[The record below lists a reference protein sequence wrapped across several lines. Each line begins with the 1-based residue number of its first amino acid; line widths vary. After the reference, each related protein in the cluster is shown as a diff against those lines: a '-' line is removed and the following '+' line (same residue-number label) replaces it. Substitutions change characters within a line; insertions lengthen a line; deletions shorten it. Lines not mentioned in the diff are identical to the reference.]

1 MSVEKRPNSPENSEE
16 AEDGEGW
23 IGPMPSE
30 ASANAPKPK
39 KKKVLEFESL
49 YLENLPSSETYEKS
63 YMHRDVVTHVVVT
76 KTDFVITAS
85 QDGHLKF
92 WKKQEEGIEFVK
104 HFRCHL
110 APISHVSANS
120 TGTLLCTASTEKTV
134 KVFDVVNFDMI
145 NMITIEFEPYCTEW
159 VHSAGDPISAL
170 AISEKGANKIHI
182 FDGTQVSGTPLH
194 TFCLH
199 QNEVATI
206 KYNPVYEAAVSVDK
220 AGIVEYWTGPK
231 YEFEFPKNVKFKSK
245 LSTDLFDFVKNKT
258 YPTALDFSPDGK
270 KMATISLDRK
280 VRIFHF
286 LTGKLH
292 KVLDESLQ
300 RFQELQHQT
309 QQLPNMEFGRR
320 MATERELDK
329 SEAAQLANVVFDSS
343 GHFVAYCTMLGAKL
357 VNLATNRC
365 AALLG
370 KPENLRPLH
379 LALFQV
385 IHFVAYCTMLGA
397 ELVNLAT
404 NRCAALLGK
413 PENLRPLHL
422 ALFQGRTNQS
432 KLATTLEMEG
442 SDNPTLLNIKTDPT
456 LFCTAYKK
464 NRFYMFTRR
473 GPDDVRSPDADRDIF
488 NEKPSK
494 EDIISAT
501 EGQGV
506 QRLYEQAVL
515 HTSLGDVHIRL
526 FGKDAP
532 RTVENFCGHARNG
545 YFNGHI
551 FHRVIKGFMVQ
562 TGDPTGTGTG
572 GESIWGG
579 EFADEFRPQLKHD
592 RPYTVSMANAGPNTN
607 GSQFFIT
614 LAPTPWLDNKHTVFG
629 RVVRGMEVV
638 QNIGG
643 VKTNPKTDKPYDDI
657 RVISV
662 TVK

>member
-1 MSVEKRPNSPENSEE
+1 MSGEKRRNSLDGKEDRDDSE
-16 AEDGEGW
+16 AW

-30 ASANAPKPK
+30 ASKPKPK
-39 KKKVLEFESL
+39 KRKVLEFESL
-49 YLENLPSSETYEKS
+49 YLENLPSSETYEFS

-110 APISHVSANS
+110 APISHVAANS
-120 TGTLLCTASTEKTV
+120 TGTLLCTASQEKTI

-145 NMITIEFEPYCTEW
+145 NMISIEFEPYCAEW

-170 AISEKGANKIHI
+170 AVSEKGSNKIHI
-182 FDGTQVSGTPLH
+182 FDGTQTASTPLH
-194 TFCLH
+194 TFETLH
-199 QNEVATI
+199 QATVTTI
-206 KYNPVYEAAVSVDK
+206 TYNPVYETAVSVDK
-220 AGIVEYWTGPK
+220 AGIIEYWTGPK
-231 YEFEFPKNVKFKSK
+231 HEYKFPKCVTFESK
-245 LSTDLFDFVKNKT
+245 LDTDLYDFVKNKT
-258 YPTALDFSPDGK
+258 YPTALAFSPDGK
-270 KMATISLDRK
+270 KMASISLDRK
-280 VRIFHF
+280 VRVFNF
-286 LTGKLH
+286 VSGKLH

-320 MATERELDK
+320 MATERDLEK
-329 SEAAQLANVVFDSS
+329 SESMQLANVVFDGS
-343 GHFVAYCTMLGAKL
+343 GHFVVYATMLGVKL
-357 VNLATNRC
+357 VNLVTNRC
-365 AALLG
+365 
-370 KPENLRPLH
+370 
-379 LALFQV
+379 
-385 IHFVAYCTMLGA
+385 VAM
-397 ELVNLAT
+397 
-404 NRCAALLGK
+404 LGK

-432 KLATTLEMEG
+432 KVATTLEMEG
-442 SDNPTLLNIKTDPT
+442 SENPTLLNVKTDPT

-464 NRFYMFTRR
+464 NRFYMFSRR
-473 GPDDVRSPDADRDIF
+473 SPDDIKSPDADRDIF

-506 QRLYEQAVL
+506 QRLYEQAIL
-515 HTSLGDVHIRL
+515 HTSLGDVHVRL
-526 FGKDAP
+526 FGKDVPKTA
-532 RTVENFCGHARNG
+532 ENFCVHARNG
-545 YFNGHI
+545 YYNGHI
-551 FHRVIKGFMVQ
+551 FHRVIKGFMIQ

-579 EFADEFRPQLKHD
+579 EFGDEFRPQLKHD
-592 RPYTVSMANAGPNTN
+592 RPYTVSMANAGPNSN
-607 GSQFFIT
+607 GSQFFVT

-638 QNIGG
+638 QNIGS
-643 VKTNPKTDKPYDDI
+643 VKTNPKTDKPYEDVRI
-657 RVISV
+657 ISV

>member
-1 MSVEKRPNSPENSEE
+1 MSAEKRRSSVDNNEE
-16 AEDGEGW
+16 AEESDGW
-23 IGPMPSE
+23 IGPMPAE
-30 ASANAPKPK
+30 ASKPKPK
-39 KKKVLEFESL
+39 KRKVLEFESL
-49 YLENLPSSETYEKS
+49 YIENLPTSETYEFS

-110 APISHVSANS
+110 APISHVAANT
-120 TGTLLCTASTEKTV
+120 TGTLLCTASLEKTI

-145 NMITIEFEPYCTEW
+145 NMISIEFEPYVAEW

-170 AISEKGANKIHI
+170 AISEKASNKIHI
-182 FDGTQVSGTPLH
+182 FDGTQTSSTPLY
-194 TFCLH
+194 TFETLH
-199 QNEVATI
+199 QATVTTI
-206 KYNPVYEAAVSVDK
+206 KYNPVYETAVSVDK
-220 AGIVEYWTGPK
+220 AGIIEYWTGPK
-231 YEFEFPKNVKFKSK
+231 HEYKFPKTVNFGSK
-245 LSTDLFDFVKNKT
+245 LDTDLYDFVKNKT
-258 YPTALDFSPDGK
+258 YPTALAFSPDGK
-270 KMATISLDRK
+270 KMASISLDRK
-280 VRIFHF
+280 VRVFHF
-286 LTGKLH
+286 LSGKLH

-320 MATERELDK
+320 MAAERDLEK
-329 SEAAQLANVVFDSS
+329 SDSVHLANVLFDTS
-343 GHFVAYCTMLGAKL
+343 GHFVIYATMLGVKV
-357 VNLATNRC
+357 VNLVTNRC
-365 AALLG
+365 
-370 KPENLRPLH
+370 
-379 LALFQV
+379 
-385 IHFVAYCTMLGA
+385 VAM
-397 ELVNLAT
+397 
-404 NRCAALLGK
+404 LGK

-432 KLATTLEMEG
+432 KVATTLEMEG
-442 SDNPTLLNIKTDPT
+442 SENPTLLNVKIDPT

-464 NRFYMFTRR
+464 NRFYMFSRR
-473 GPDDVRSPDADRDIF
+473 SPDDIKSPDADRDIF

-506 QRLYEQAVL
+506 QRLYEQAIL
-515 HTSLGDVHIRL
+515 HTSLGDVHIRI
-526 FGKDAP
+526 FGKDVP
-532 RTVENFCGHARNG
+532 RTAENFCVHSRNG
-545 YFNGHI
+545 YYNGHV

-579 EFADEFRPQLKHD
+579 EFADEFKPHLKHD
-592 RPYTVSMANAGPNTN
+592 RPYTVSMANAGPNSN

-638 QNIGG
+638 QNIGS
-643 VKTNPKTDKPYDDI
+643 VKTNPKTDKPYEDVRI
-657 RVISV
+657 ISV

>member
-1 MSVEKRPNSPENSEE
+1 MTSEKRPIETEAAEE
-16 AEDGEGW
+16 AEDNDGW
-23 IGPMPSE
+23 IGPMPAE
-30 ASANAPKPK
+30 AAKPKPK
-39 KKKVLEFESL
+39 KRKVLEFESL
-49 YLENLPSSETYEKS
+49 YIENLPSSETYERS
-63 YMHRDVVTHVVVT
+63 YMHRDIITYVVVT
-76 KTDFVITAS
+76 KTDFVVTAS

-110 APISHVSANS
+110 ASITHMAANS
-120 TGTLLCTASTEKTV
+120 TGTLLCTASTEKTI

-145 NMITIEFEPYCTEW
+145 NMISIEFEPYCTEW

-170 AISEKGANKIHI
+170 AISERDTNKIHI
-182 FDGTQVSGTPLH
+182 FDGQQASGTPMH
-194 TFCLH
+194 TFETLH
-199 QNEVATI
+199 QNPVTTI
-206 KYNPVYEAAVSVDK
+206 KYNPVFEVAVSVDK

-231 YEFEFPKNVKFKSK
+231 HEYVFPKNVTFESK
-245 LSTDLFDFVKNKT
+245 LETDLFEFVKNKT
-258 YPTALDFSPDGK
+258 YPTALAFSPDGK
-270 KMATISLDRK
+270 KMASIALDRK
-280 VRIFHF
+280 VRVFHF
-286 LTGKLH
+286 VSGKLH

-320 MATERELDK
+320 MASERDLEK
-329 SEAAQLANVVFDSS
+329 SDSVHLANIIFDQS
-343 GHFVAYCTMLGAKL
+343 GHFVIYATMLGVKV
-357 VNLATNRC
+357 VNLVTNRC
-365 AALLG
+365 
-370 KPENLRPLH
+370 
-379 LALFQV
+379 
-385 IHFVAYCTMLGA
+385 VAM
-397 ELVNLAT
+397 
-404 NRCAALLGK
+404 LGK

-432 KLATTLEMEG
+432 KIATTLEMEG
-442 SDNPTLLNIKTDPT
+442 SENPTLLNVKTDPT

-464 NRFYMFTRR
+464 NRFYMFSRR
-473 GPDDVRSPDADRDIF
+473 SPDDIKSPDADRDIF

-506 QRLYEQAVL
+506 QRIYEQAVL
-515 HTSLGDVHIRL
+515 HTSLGDIHIRI
-526 FGKDAP
+526 FGKDVPKTA
-532 RTVENFCGHARNG
+532 ENFCVHARNG
-545 YFNGHI
+545 YYNGHI
-551 FHRVIKGFMVQ
+551 FHRVIKGFMIQ

-592 RPYTVSMANAGPNTN
+592 RPYTLSMANAGPNSN

-638 QNIGG
+638 QNIGS
-643 VKTNPKTDKPYDDI
+643 VKTNPKTDKPYEDV

-662 TVK
+662 TIK

>member
-1 MSVEKRPNSPENSEE
+1 MSEERPNALREE
-16 AEDGEGW
+16 SDDGEGW
-23 IGPMPSE
+23 IGPLPSE
-30 ASANAPKPK
+30 AATIEAEPKSK
-39 KKKVLEFESL
+39 KRKILEFESL
-49 YLENLPSSETYEKS
+49 YLENLPSSETYERS

-110 APISHVSANS
+110 APISHVATNS
-120 TGTLLCTASTEKTV
+120 TGTLLCTASTEKTI

-145 NMITIEFEPYCTEW
+145 NMISIEFEPYCTEW

-170 AISEKGANKIHI
+170 AIEDTVLTINFFLILEQEFMSFNCPEVAETTVERSKQSEKGSNKIHI
-182 FDGTQVSGTPLH
+182 FDGTQASGTPLH
-194 TFCLH
+194 TFEKH
-199 QNEVATI
+199 QKEVVTI
-206 KYNPVYEAAVSVDK
+206 RYNPVFEVAVSVDK

-231 YEFEFPKNVKFKSK
+231 HEYQYPKNVKFTSK
-245 LSTDLFDFVKNKT
+245 LDTDLFDFVKNKT
-258 YPTALDFSPDGK
+258 YPTALDFSPDGRK
-270 KMATISLDRK
+270 IAAISLDRK
-280 VRIFHF
+280 VRVFHF

-320 MATERELDK
+320 MATERDLDK
-329 SEAAQLANVVFDSS
+329 SEYSQLANIVFDAS
-343 GHFVAYCTMLGAKL
+343 GHFVLYATMLGVKV
-357 VNLATNRC
+357 VNLTTNRC
-365 AALLG
+365 VSMLA
-370 KPENLRPLH
+370 KPENLRPL
-379 LALFQV
+379 Q
-385 IHFVAYCTMLGA
+385 
-397 ELVNLAT
+397 
-404 NRCAALLGK
+404 
-413 PENLRPLHL
+413 L

-432 KLATTLEMEG
+432 KVAATLEMEG
-442 SDNPTLLNIKTDPT
+442 SENPTLLSVKTDPT
-456 LFCTAYKK
+456 LFCTGYKK
-464 NRFYMFTRR
+464 NRFYMFSRR
-473 GPDDVRSPDADRDIF
+473 GPDDLHTEADRDVF

-506 QRLYEQAVL
+506 QRLYEQAIL

-526 FGKDAP
+526 FGKDVP
-532 RTVENFCGHARNG
+532 KTVENFCGHARNG

-579 EFADEFRPQLKHD
+579 EFADEFKPQLKHD

-638 QNIGG
+638 QNIGS
-643 VKTNPKTDKPYDDI
+643 VKTNPKTDKPYDDV

>member
-1 MSVEKRPNSPENSEE
+1 MSAEKRPAGAENSEDADE
-16 AEDGEGW
+16 GDGW

-30 ASANAPKPK
+30 AVKSKPK
-39 KKKVLEFESL
+39 KRKVLEFESL
-49 YLENLPSSETYEKS
+49 YVENLPSSETYERS
-63 YMHRDVVTHVVVT
+63 YMHRDVVTHVIVT
-76 KTDFVITAS
+76 KTDFVVTGS

-92 WKKQEEGIEFVK
+92 WKKQDEGIEFVK

-110 APISHVSANS
+110 APICHMSTNS
-120 TGTLLCTASTEKTV
+120 TGTLLCTASPEKTI

-145 NMITIEFEPYCTEW
+145 NMITIQFEPYCTEW
-159 VHSAGDPISAL
+159 IHSAGDPISAL
-170 AISEKGANKIHI
+170 AVSEKGSNKIHV

-194 TFCLH
+194 TFETLH
-199 QNEVATI
+199 QTTVATI
-206 KYNPVYEAAVSVDK
+206 KYNAVFEIAVSVDK

-231 YEFEFPKNVKFKSK
+231 HEYKYPKNVDFESK
-245 LSTDLFDFVKNKT
+245 LDTDLFDFVKNKT
-258 YPTALDFSPDGK
+258 YPTALAFSPDGK
-270 KMATISLDRK
+270 KMASIGLDRK
-280 VRIFHF
+280 VRVFHF
-286 LTGKLH
+286 LSGKLH

-320 MATERELDK
+320 MAAERDLEK
-329 SEAAQLANVVFDSS
+329 SDAVHFANVLFDAS
-343 GHFVAYCTMLGAKL
+343 GHFVVYATMLGVKV
-357 VNLATNRC
+357 VNLVTNRC
-365 AALLG
+365 
-370 KPENLRPLH
+370 
-379 LALFQV
+379 
-385 IHFVAYCTMLGA
+385 VAM
-397 ELVNLAT
+397 
-404 NRCAALLGK
+404 LGK

-432 KLATTLEMEG
+432 KVATTLEMEG
-442 SDNPTLLNIKTDPT
+442 SENPTLLNVKTDPT

-464 NRFYMFTRR
+464 NRFYMFSRR
-473 GPDDVRSPDADRDIF
+473 SPDDIKSPDADRDIF

-506 QRLYEQAVL
+506 QRVYEQAVL
-515 HTSLGDVHIRL
+515 HTSLGDIHVRV
-526 FGKDAP
+526 FGKEVP
-532 RTVENFCGHARNG
+532 RTAENFCVHARSG
-545 YFNGHI
+545 YYNGHV

-638 QNIGG
+638 QNIGSA
-643 VKTNPKTDKPYDDI
+643 KTNPKTDKPYDDI
-657 RVISV
+657 RIISV

>member
-1 MSVEKRPNSPENSEE
+1 MSGEKRRSSVDNKEE
-16 AEDGEGW
+16 ADDNDGW

-30 ASANAPKPK
+30 ATKPK
-39 KKKVLEFESL
+39 TKKRKVLEFESL
-49 YLENLPSSETYEKS
+49 YLENLPSSETYEFS

-110 APISHVSANS
+110 APISHVAANT
-120 TGTLLCTASTEKTV
+120 TGTLLCTASQEKTI

-145 NMITIEFEPYCTEW
+145 NMITIEFEPYCVEW

-170 AISEKGANKIHI
+170 AVSEKNSNKIHV
-182 FDGTQVSGTPLH
+182 FDGTQTSGTPLH
-194 TFCLH
+194 TFETLH
-199 QNEVATI
+199 QSTVATI
-206 KYNPVYEAAVSVDK
+206 KYNPVFETAVSVDK
-220 AGIVEYWTGPK
+220 AGIVEYWTGAK
-231 YEFEFPKNVKFKSK
+231 HEFKFPRIVNFESK
-245 LSTDLFDFVKNKT
+245 LDTDLYDFVKNKT
-258 YPTALDFSPDGK
+258 YPTALAFSPDGK
-270 KMATISLDRK
+270 KMASISLDRK
-280 VRIFHF
+280 VRVFHF
-286 LTGKLH
+286 LSGKLH

-320 MATERELDK
+320 MATERDLEK
-329 SEAAQLANVVFDSS
+329 SDSVQLANVLFDTS
-343 GHFVAYCTMLGAKL
+343 GHFVIYATMLGVKV
-357 VNLATNRC
+357 VNLVTNRC
-365 AALLG
+365 
-370 KPENLRPLH
+370 
-379 LALFQV
+379 
-385 IHFVAYCTMLGA
+385 VAMI
-397 ELVNLAT
+397 
-404 NRCAALLGK
+404 GK

-432 KLATTLEMEG
+432 KVATTLEMEG
-442 SDNPTLLNIKTDPT
+442 SENPTLLNVKTDPT

-464 NRFYMFTRR
+464 NRFYMFSRR
-473 GPDDVRSPDADRDIF
+473 SPDDIKSPDADRDIF

-506 QRLYEQAVL
+506 QRLYEQAIL

-526 FGKDAP
+526 FGKDVP
-532 RTVENFCGHARNG
+532 RTAENFCVHARNG
-545 YFNGHI
+545 YYNGHV
-551 FHRVIKGFMVQ
+551 FHRVIKGFMIQ

-579 EFADEFRPQLKHD
+579 EFADEFRPHLKHD

-607 GSQFFIT
+607 GSQFFVT

-638 QNIGG
+638 QNIGS
-643 VKTNPKTDKPYDDI
+643 VKTNPKTDKPYEDVRI
-657 RVISV
+657 ISV

>member
-1 MSVEKRPNSPENSEE
+1 
-16 AEDGEGW
+16 
-23 IGPMPSE
+23 
-30 ASANAPKPK
+30 
-39 KKKVLEFESL
+39 
-49 YLENLPSSETYEKS
+49 
-63 YMHRDVVTHVVVT
+63 MHRDVVTHIVVT
-76 KTDFVITAS
+76 KTDFIVTAS

-92 WKKQEEGIEFVK
+92 WKKQDEGIEFVK
-104 HFRCHL
+104 HFRSHL
-110 APISHVSANS
+110 VPISHICTNT
-120 TGTLLCTASTEKTV
+120 TGSLLCTVSSEKTV

-145 NMITIEFEPYCTEW
+145 NMIPIEFEPYCTEW

-170 AISEKGANKIHI
+170 AVSERSSNKIHI
-182 FDGTQVSGTPLH
+182 FDGMQTSGTPLH
-194 TFCLH
+194 TFTHH
-199 QNEVATI
+199 QNDVATI
-206 KYNPVYEAAVSVDK
+206 KYNSVYEVAVSVDK
-220 AGIVEYWTGPK
+220 AGIIEYWTGPK
-231 YEFEFPKNVKFKSK
+231 HEYQFPKNIKFTSK
-245 LSTDLFDFVKNKT
+245 LDTDLFDFVKHKT

-270 KMATISLDRK
+270 KMASISFDRK

-286 LTGKLH
+286 LTGKLF

-320 MATERELDK
+320 MAAERDLEK
-329 SEAAQLANVVFDSS
+329 SEAAQLANIVFDSS
-343 GHFVAYCTMLGAKL
+343 GHFVAYATMLGVKL
-357 VNLATNRC
+357 VNITTNRC
-365 AALLG
+365 ASMLG
-370 KPENLRPLH
+370 KPENLR
-379 LALFQV
+379 A
-385 IHFVAYCTMLGA
+385 
-397 ELVNLAT
+397 
-404 NRCAALLGK
+404 
-413 PENLRPLHL
+413 LHL

-432 KLATTLEMEG
+432 KVATTLEMEG
-442 SDNPTLLNIKTDPT
+442 SENPTLLNIKTDPT

-473 GPDDVRSPDADRDIF
+473 GPDDVKSLETDRDVF

-506 QRLYEQAVL
+506 QRIYEQAIL

-532 RTVENFCGHARNG
+532 RSVENFCGHARNG
-545 YFNGHI
+545 YFNGHV
-551 FHRVIKGFMVQ
+551 FHRVIKGFMIQ

-579 EFADEFRPQLKHD
+579 EFPDEFKPHLKHD

-638 QNIGG
+638 HNIGN
-643 VKTNPKTDKPYDDI
+643 VKTNPKTDKPYDDV

>member
-1 MSVEKRPNSPENSEE
+1 MSAEKRRSSIDKSED
-16 AEDGEGW
+16 AEEEEEW

-30 ASANAPKPK
+30 AAKPKPK
-39 KKKVLEFESL
+39 KRKVLEFESL
-49 YLENLPSSETYEKS
+49 YLENLPSSETYEHS
-63 YMHRDVVTHVVVT
+63 YMHRDVVTHVLVT
-76 KTDFVITAS
+76 KTDFVVTAS

-110 APISHVSANS
+110 ATISHVSANS
-120 TGTLLCTASTEKTV
+120 TGSLLCTASSEKAI

-145 NMITIEFEPYCTEW
+145 NMISIEFEPYCTEW

-170 AISEKGANKIHI
+170 AVSERNSSKIHI
-182 FDGTQVSGTPLH
+182 FDGTQASGTPLH
-194 TFCLH
+194 TFVTLH
-199 QNEVATI
+199 QHSVSTI
-206 KYNPVYEAAVSVDK
+206 RYNPVYETAVSVDK

-231 YEFEFPKNVKFKSK
+231 YEYKFPRNVKFESK
-245 LSTDLFDFVKNKT
+245 LDTDLFDFVKNKT
-258 YPTALDFSPDGK
+258 YPTTLDFSPDGK
-270 KMATISLDRK
+270 KMASISLDRK
-280 VRIFHF
+280 IRVFHF

-320 MATERELDK
+320 MAAERDLEK
-329 SEAAQLANVVFDSS
+329 SDSVHLANVLFDES
-343 GHFVAYCTMLGAKL
+343 GNFVVYATMLGVKV
-357 VNLATNRC
+357 VNLVTNRC
-365 AALLG
+365 
-370 KPENLRPLH
+370 
-379 LALFQV
+379 
-385 IHFVAYCTMLGA
+385 VAMI
-397 ELVNLAT
+397 
-404 NRCAALLGK
+404 GK

-432 KLATTLEMEG
+432 KVAATLEMEG
-442 SDNPTLLNIKTDPT
+442 SENPTLLNVKTDPT

-473 GPDDVRSPDADRDIF
+473 GPDDIKSPDTDRDIF

-506 QRLYEQAVL
+506 QRVYSEAVI
-515 HTSLGDVHIRL
+515 HSSLGDIHVRL
-526 FGKDAP
+526 FGKDVP
-532 RTVENFCGHARNG
+532 RAAENFCGLARAG
-545 YFNGHI
+545 YYNGHI

-579 EFADEFRPQLKHD
+579 EFADEFRPHLKHD
-592 RPYTVSMANAGPNTN
+592 RPYTLSMANAGPNTN

-629 RVVRGMEVV
+629 RVVKGMEVV
-638 QNIGG
+638 QNIGS
-643 VKTNPKTDKPYDDI
+643 VKTNPKTDKPYEDI
-657 RVISV
+657 RIISI

>member
-1 MSVEKRPNSPENSEE
+1 MSAEKRRTSVDSKEE
-16 AEDGEGW
+16 AEDTDGW

-30 ASANAPKPK
+30 ASKSKPK
-39 KKKVLEFESL
+39 KRKVLEFESL
-49 YLENLPSSETYEKS
+49 YIENLPTSETYEFS

-110 APISHVSANS
+110 APITYVAANT
-120 TGTLLCTASTEKTV
+120 TGTLLCTASQEKTI

-145 NMITIEFEPYCTEW
+145 NMITIDFEPYCAEW

-170 AISEKGANKIHI
+170 AISEKGSNRIHV
-182 FDGTQVSGTPLH
+182 FDGTQTSSTPLH
-194 TFCLH
+194 PFATLH
-199 QNEVATI
+199 QATVTTI
-206 KYNPVYEAAVSVDK
+206 KYNPVYETAVSVDK
-220 AGIVEYWTGPK
+220 AGIIEYWTGPK
-231 YEFEFPKNVKFKSK
+231 HEYMFPKTVNFGTK
-245 LSTDLFDFVKNKT
+245 LDTDLYDFVKNKT
-258 YPTALDFSPDGK
+258 YPTALAFSPDGK
-270 KMATISLDRK
+270 KMASISLDRK
-280 VRIFHF
+280 VRVFHF
-286 LTGKLH
+286 LSGKLH

-320 MATERELDK
+320 MAAERDLEK
-329 SEAAQLANVVFDSS
+329 SECVQLANVLFDSS
-343 GHFVAYCTMLGAKL
+343 GHFVVYATMLGVKV
-357 VNLATNRC
+357 VNLVTNRC
-365 AALLG
+365 
-370 KPENLRPLH
+370 
-379 LALFQV
+379 
-385 IHFVAYCTMLGA
+385 VAM
-397 ELVNLAT
+397 
-404 NRCAALLGK
+404 LGK

-432 KLATTLEMEG
+432 KVATTLEMEG
-442 SDNPTLLNIKTDPT
+442 SENPTLLNVKTDPT

-464 NRFYMFTRR
+464 NRFYMFSRR
-473 GPDDVRSPDADRDIF
+473 SPDDIKSPDADRDIF

-515 HTSLGDVHIRL
+515 HTSLGDVHVRL
-526 FGKDAP
+526 FGKDTP
-532 RTVENFCGHARNG
+532 RTAENFCVHARNG
-545 YFNGHI
+545 YYNGHV

-638 QNIGG
+638 QNIGS
-643 VKTNPKTDKPYDDI
+643 VKTNPKTDKPYEDVRI
-657 RVISV
+657 ISV

>member
-1 MSVEKRPNSPENSEE
+1 
-16 AEDGEGW
+16 
-23 IGPMPSE
+23 MPSE
-30 ASANAPKPK
+30 AAKPK
-39 KKKVLEFESL
+39 TKKRK
-49 YLENLPSSETYEKS
+49 ETYERS
-63 YMHRDVVTHVVVT
+63 YMHRDVVTFVVMT

-110 APISHVSANS
+110 APICHMAANS
-120 TGTLLCTASTEKTV
+120 TGTLLCTASSEKAV

-145 NMITIEFEPYCTEW
+145 NMITLEFEPYCTEW

-170 AISEKGANKIHI
+170 AVSEKDSNKIHI
-182 FDGTQVSGTPLH
+182 FDGTQASGTPLH
-194 TFCLH
+194 TFETLH
-199 QNEVATI
+199 QSTVATI
-206 KYNPVYEAAVSVDK
+206 KYNPIFDVAVSVDK

-231 YEFEFPKNVKFKSK
+231 YEYQFPKNVTFESK
-245 LSTDLFDFVKNKT
+245 LDTDLFDFVKNKT
-258 YPTALDFSPDGK
+258 YPTALAFSPDGK
-270 KMATISLDRK
+270 KMASISLDRK
-280 VRIFHF
+280 VRVFNF
-286 LTGKLH
+286 VSGKLR

-320 MATERELDK
+320 MATERDLEK
-329 SEAAQLANVVFDSS
+329 SDYVHLANIIFDMS
-343 GHFVAYCTMLGAKL
+343 GYFILYATMLGVKV
-357 VNLATNRC
+357 VNLVTNKC
-365 AALLG
+365 VTMLG
-370 KPENLRPLH
+370 KPENLRPL
-379 LALFQV
+379 
-385 IHFVAYCTMLGA
+385 
-397 ELVNLAT
+397 N
-404 NRCAALLGK
+404 
-413 PENLRPLHL
+413 L

-432 KLATTLEMEG
+432 KVATTLEMEG
-442 SDNPTLLNIKTDPT
+442 SENPTLLNVKTDPT

-464 NRFYMFTRR
+464 NRFYMFSKRS
-473 GPDDVRSPDADRDIF
+473 PDDIKSPDADRDIF

-506 QRLYEQAVL
+506 QRIYEQVII
-515 HTSLGDVHIRL
+515 HTSLGDIHIRI
-526 FGKDAP
+526 FGKDVPKTA
-532 RTVENFCGHARNG
+532 ENFCVHARNG
-545 YFNGHI
+545 YYNGHI
-551 FHRVIKGFMVQ
+551 FHRVIKGFMIQ

-579 EFADEFRPQLKHD
+579 EFADEFRPALKHD
-592 RPYTVSMANAGPNTN
+592 RPYTLSMANAGPNTN

-638 QNIGG
+638 QSIGA
-643 VKTNPKTDKPYDDI
+643 VKTNPKTDKPYEDV
-657 RVISV
+657 RVISI

>member
-1 MSVEKRPNSPENSEE
+1 MSAEKRRSSVDEKEETDEN
-16 AEDGEGW
+16 DGW

-30 ASANAPKPK
+30 ASKPKPK
-39 KKKVLEFESL
+39 KRKVLEFESL
-49 YLENLPSSETYEKS
+49 YMENLPSSETYEFS
-63 YMHRDVVTHVVVT
+63 YMHRDVVTHIVVT

-110 APISHVSANS
+110 APISHVATKT
-120 TGTLLCTASTEKTV
+120 TGTLLCTASPEKTI
-134 KVFDVVNFDMI
+134 KVFDVINFDMI
-145 NMITIEFEPYCTEW
+145 NMISIEFEPYIAEW

-170 AISEKGANKIHI
+170 AISEKASNKIHI
-182 FDGTQVSGTPLH
+182 FDGTQTSSTPLH
-194 TFCLH
+194 TFQTLH
-199 QNEVATI
+199 QATVTTI
-206 KYNPVYEAAVSVDK
+206 KYNPVYETAVSVDK
-220 AGIVEYWTGPK
+220 AGIIEYWTGPK
-231 YEFEFPKNVKFKSK
+231 HEYQFPKTVQLESKLDTDLYEFVKK
-245 LSTDLFDFVKNKT
+245 KT
-258 YPTALDFSPDGK
+258 YPTALAFSPDGK
-270 KMATISLDRK
+270 KMASISLDRK
-280 VRIFHF
+280 VRVFNF
-286 LTGKLH
+286 LSGKLH

-300 RFQELQHQT
+300 RFQDLQHQT

-320 MATERELDK
+320 MAAERDLEK
-329 SEAAQLANVVFDSS
+329 SDSVHLANVLFDAS
-343 GHFVAYCTMLGAKL
+343 GHFVIYATMMGVKV
-357 VNLATNRC
+357 VNLVTNRC
-365 AALLG
+365 
-370 KPENLRPLH
+370 
-379 LALFQV
+379 
-385 IHFVAYCTMLGA
+385 VAM
-397 ELVNLAT
+397 
-404 NRCAALLGK
+404 LGK

-432 KLATTLEMEG
+432 KVATTLEMEG
-442 SDNPTLLNIKTDPT
+442 SENPTLLNVKTDPT

-464 NRFYMFTRR
+464 NRFYMFSRR
-473 GPDDVRSPDADRDIF
+473 SPDDIKSPDADRDIF

-506 QRLYEQAVL
+506 QRLYEQAIL
-515 HTSLGDVHIRL
+515 HTSLGDVHIRI
-526 FGKDAP
+526 FGKDVPKTA
-532 RTVENFCGHARNG
+532 ENFCVHSRNG
-545 YFNGHI
+545 YYNGHV

-579 EFADEFRPQLKHD
+579 EFADEFKPHLKHD

-638 QNIGG
+638 QNIGS
-643 VKTNPKTDKPYDDI
+643 VKTNPKTDKPYEDVRI
-657 RVISV
+657 ISV